1 MNYRKALEIEV
12 KQPAILDQQNLG
24 IEDAMQ
30 IVDTLFKES
39 RTEPRWKRSSNVAEI
54 LGSIHTDLK
63 SYWTQFGFLNTSK
76 ENHFVNTLESMLHV
90 REFKNPDSGHGTQ
103 TSHLDE
109 TVDIHA

>member
-30 IVDTLFKES
+30 IVDTLFNES
-39 RTEPRWKRSSNVAEI
+39 RTEFKRRKSCNVAEI

-63 SYWTQFGFLNTSK
+63 SYWAQFGFLNTSK
-76 ENHFVNTLESMLHV
+76 ENHFVDTLESILHV
-90 REFKNPDSGHGTQ
+90 REFKTQDGGHGTQ